1 MDQPLG
7 DDIRPHADRPASR
20 LPSADLHAQEGLPFS
35 GHPTIGSAHAVLRRG
50 FKPRTAGRLVQE
62 CGKGLVDIKIDGERL
77 FLALPEPEFR
87 EPTKSHLAAVADSLC
102 VSGADVQRAAIID
115 VGPVWFTVQLVS
127 GDAIGLLGSR
137 CRCNHSAA
145 QDPGELQGKHRHAPG
160 ALCQD
165 RIPGGDS
172 TIGPTHE
179 EVETELGY
187 GIVDPR
193 RRQARAVDG
202 SPLSGKEL
210 SRERCR
216 IVKDARS
223 IFDRGFELAAFVPLV
238 P

>member
-137 CRCNHSAA
+137 CRCNHSGA
-145 QDPGELQGKHRHAPG
+145 QDPGELQGKHRYASG
-160 ALCQD
+160 ALGQD
-165 RIPGGDS
+165 
-172 TIGPTHE
+172 
-179 EVETELGY
+179 
-187 GIVDPR
+187 
-193 RRQARAVDG
+193 
-202 SPLSGKEL
+202 LSL
-210 SRERCR
+210 
-216 IVKDARS
+216 IH
-223 IFDRGFELAAFVPLV
+223 I
-238 P
+238 